1 MQIFKQAATFNFM
14 GKRHLAMALSLLLI
28 VVSIASL
35 ATRGLNLGVD
45 FTGGAVIEV
54 GYKQPTELAGVRA
67 ALAKDYG
74 DAQVQHFGASTDV
87 LIRLAPREGISS
99 VDLSKKLIDTLQ
111 AASED
116 EVEMRRVEYVGPQ
129 VGDELTEQGAF
140 AILYALFGIFVYV
153 FLRFQWQFSVGA
165 VAALFHDVL
174 ITLGF
179 FSLLQLEFDLT
190 VLAAILAVIGYS
202 LNDTIV
208 VFDRIRENFRRLR
221 TSNPLDVVN
230 ISINETLSRTI
241 ITSLTTML
249 VLLALFFLGGELIH
263 SFATALL
270 VGVVVGTYSS
280 IYVAGSASLSLG
292 VSKADL
298 VQVKS
303 ENVNPDGSQV

>member
-1 MQIFKQAATFNFM
+1 MQIFKQVSKFNFM
-14 GKRHLAMALSLLLI
+14 GKRKLAMVLSLFLMAG
-28 VVSIASL
+28 SIASL
-35 ATRGLNLGVD
+35 ATKGLNLGVD

-54 GYKQPTELAGVRA
+54 GYGQSTELAGVRS

-74 DAQVQHFGASTDV
+74 DALVQHFGASTDV
-87 LIRLAPREGISS
+87 LIRMAPREGVSS
-99 VDLSKKLIDTLQ
+99 VDLSKKVLDTLK
-111 AASED
+111 ASTED
-116 EVEMRRVEYVGPQ
+116 SVEMRRVEYVGPQ
-129 VGDELTEQGAF
+129 VGKELTEQGAF

-174 ITLGF
+174 LTLGF
-179 FSLLQLEFDLT
+179 FSFLQLEFDLT
-190 VLAAILAVIGYS
+190 VLAAVLAVIGYS

-221 TSNPLDVVN
+221 TEAPIDVFNV
-230 ISINETLSRTI
+230 SINETLSRTI

-263 SFATALL
+263 SFATALI
-270 VGVVVGTYSS
+270 VGIVVGTYSS
-280 IYVAGSASLSLG
+280 IYVASTASLALG

-298 VQVKS
+298 VVAKP

>member
-1 MQIFKQAATFNFM
+1 MQIFKQVSKFNFM
-14 GKRHLAMALSLLLI
+14 GMRNLALILSLCLM
-28 VVSIASL
+28 IASVISI
-35 ATRGLNLGVD
+35 TTKGMNLGVD

-54 GYKQPTELAGVRA
+54 GYDKSVELASVRT
-67 ALAKDYG
+67 ALAKDYA
-74 DAQVQHFGASTDV
+74 DAMVQHFGASTDV
-87 LIRLAPREGISS
+87 MIRLAPREGVSS
-99 VDLSKKLIDTLQ
+99 VDLSKKILDTLK
-111 AASED
+111 ASTTD
-116 EVEMRRVEYVGPQ
+116 KVEIRRVEYVGPQ
-129 VGDELTEQGAF
+129 VGDELAEQGAF
-140 AILYALFGIFVYV
+140 AIIYALFGIFVYV

-174 ITLGF
+174 ITMGF
-179 FSLLQLEFDLT
+179 FSFTQMEFDLT
-190 VLAAILAVIGYS
+190 VLAAVLAVIGYS

-221 TSNPLDVVN
+221 TETPYEVFN

-249 VLLALFFLGGELIH
+249 VLVALFFLGGELIH

-270 VGVVVGTYSS
+270 IGIFVGTYSS
-280 IYVAGSASLSLG
+280 IFVASTASLALG

-298 VQVKS
+298 VQIKP

>member
-14 GKRHLAMALSLLLI
+14 GKRNLAMALSLLLI
-28 VVSIASL
+28 AVSIASL

-54 GYKQPTELAGVRA
+54 GYEQPTELAGVRA

-298 VQVKS
+298 VQVKP

>member
-28 VVSIASL
+28 AVSIASL

-111 AASED
+111 VASED

-221 TSNPLDVVN
+221 TSSPLDVIN

-298 VQVKS
+298 VQVKP